1 MKQKQL
7 LVVFLSALCSI
18 GVFAVVASF
27 LIAIQRN
34 SNENVYYH
42 KPDEGWVIYVNGK
55 KSENVDL
62 STFEFDERIKAGDTI
77 ILSNTL
83 PKDLVEQAS
92 MRFLIYLSSVDV
104 FVDNHLV
111 YSYGNIEALR
121 GKFVGSGYHFVRIP
135 DDSAGKGIR
144 IVIHANEDGAFT
156 NVPEIVYISTKY
168 LYPNFFQNNIIS
180 IFCGIFLFILGFVL
194 TVSSFIAALYKS
206 AFRGLMHIGFFSLF
220 IGFWSLCNTKMMQ
233 VFSLD
238 FGINTSLEYFVLY
251 AALPSIIGLLLFM
264 RSSTI
269 SRWKRYSLFAIY
281 GLSMA
286 YFVVTAFLHFANVVH
301 YPKTLTVFHC
311 LALFCMVIIII
322 AGHKPFK
329 LLSLSE
335 KIMNI
340 DMVVISM
347 FGVLDVVRYNIQK
360 YFFPGLTILA
370 HSVLPAGTAFFIVI
384 LLISYLVFLYDEALG
399 ISEKELLSKMAYR
412 DQLTRLYNRAE
423 SDLLFKECDSNK
435 EINYA
440 IVNLDLNGLKRTNDT
455 FGHEAGDKLIQ
466 KFAEILDNCFGKMGY
481 VIRMGGDE
489 FIVIIKEPEA
499 KMIEYA
505 IDQMEE
511 QEHKASQGV
520 PYSIDAAYGVAYSSE
535 LHNPIAERVYAMAD
549 ERMYSMK
556 EASKR
561 GRL

>member
-1 MKQKQL
+1 M
-7 LVVFLSALCSI
+7 
-18 GVFAVVASF
+18 
-27 LIAIQRN
+27 
-34 SNENVYYH
+34 
-42 KPDEGWVIYVNGK
+42 
-55 KSENVDL
+55 
-62 STFEFDERIKAGDTI
+62 
-77 ILSNTL
+77 
-83 PKDLVEQAS
+83 
-92 MRFLIYLSSVDV
+92 
-104 FVDNHLV
+104 
-111 YSYGNIEALR
+111 
-121 GKFVGSGYHFVRIP
+121 
-135 DDSAGKGIR
+135 
-144 IVIHANEDGAFT
+144 
-156 NVPEIVYISTKY
+156 
-168 LYPNFFQNNIIS
+168 
-180 IFCGIFLFILGFVL
+180 
-194 TVSSFIAALYKS
+194 
-206 AFRGLMHIGFFSLF
+206 
-220 IGFWSLCNTKMMQ
+220 
-233 VFSLD
+233 
-238 FGINTSLEYFVLY
+238 
-251 AALPSIIGLLLFM
+251 FM

-286 YFVVTAFLHFANVVH
+286 YFIVTAFLHFANVVH

-360 YFFPGLTILA
+360 YFFSGLTILA

-455 FGHEAGDKLIQ
+455 FGHEAGDNLIQ

-511 QEHKASQGV
+511 QEHKAN
-520 PYSIDAAYGVAYSSE
+520 I
-535 LHNPIAERVYAMAD
+535 I
-549 ERMYSMK
+549 
-556 EASKR
+556 
-561 GRL
+561 